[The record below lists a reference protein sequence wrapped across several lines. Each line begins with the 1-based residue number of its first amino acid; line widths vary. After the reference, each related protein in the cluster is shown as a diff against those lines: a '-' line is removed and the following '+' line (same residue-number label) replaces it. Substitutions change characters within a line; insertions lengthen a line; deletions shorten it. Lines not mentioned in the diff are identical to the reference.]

1 MEPQNSWFIQKNGS
15 ICVEW
20 SPWHPKIIGQI
31 DQNENNCKLQAYKLS
46 IESCLVS
53 DVSLDAGSAVERAVR
68 VDAERVGDA
77 AAVADGALV
86 DVVAPLTLPVFRK
99 CVAVP

>member
-1 MEPQNSWFIQKNGS
+1 MGYF
-15 ICVEW
+15 
-20 SPWHPKIIGQI
+20 H
-31 DQNENNCKLQAYKLS
+31 QNEHDCKLQAYKLS

-53 DVSLDAGSAVERAVR
+53 DVSLDARSAVERPVR

-99 CVAVP
+99 CVEVP